1 MITAERITKRKIR
14 ITEDIELSDDTIALL
29 DPDRAFS
36 IDGTMRISQ
45 ILKAQVLISLNLI
58 YVIEEG
64 RYYKVTERGKAVFK
78 AHKTL

>member
-29 DPDRAFS
+29 DPDREFS

-45 ILKAQVLISLNLI
+45 ILKAKVLISLNLI